1 MLALRRS
8 VAVAVAGGMLALA
21 GTGTMV
27 WAQGEWKAPAA
38 DAAKKNPVKGVS
50 DKAKADVQ
58 TNCTPCHGPSGKG
71 DGPAAAAL
79 NPKPADWTSDRV
91 QKETDGTLFWKITN
105 GRGAMPPW
113 KSLPEDERWNIVNYL
128 RTFKK

>member
-8 VAVAVAGGMLALA
+8 VAVAVAGSMLALA

-38 DAAKKNPVKGVS
+38 DAAKKSPVKGVS
-50 DKAKADVQ
+50 DKTKADVQ
-58 TNCTPCHGPSGKG
+58 TNCAPCHGPSGKG

-91 QKETDGTLFWKITN
+91 QKETDGSLFWKITT

-113 KSLPEDERWNIVNYL
+113 KSLPENERWEIVNYL
-128 RTFKK
+128 HTFKK

>member
-1 MLALRRS
+1 MLALRKS
-8 VAVAVAGGMLALA
+8 VAVAVVGGMLALA

-38 DAAKKNPVKGVS
+38 DAAKKNPAKGVS
-50 DKAKADVQ
+50 DKTKADVQ

-91 QKETDGTLFWKITN
+91 QKETDGSLFWKITN

-113 KSLPEDERWNIVNYL
+113 KSLPENERWEIVNYL
-128 RTFKK
+128 RTVKK